1 MTLHLLLTI
10 FFLALNTFFVL
21 AEFALIKALP
31 SRIEVMHSQ
40 GRRRAGIVLSLL
52 DRMDDTLSAIQ
63 IGVTLSTL
71 GLGWAGEPY
80 VSQLLG
86 QHMAWPSFLAMYDD
100 RINTVLAF
108 VLIAYTQIVFAELVP
123 RSIALQKAEPIALW
137 VAAPLKL
144 FYGLLRGPIRF
155 MAKSS
160 ILVARLLG
168 FKPAS
173 EHKDVFTE
181 DEVRVLLG
189 TSQEKGLIPL
199 DRLLLIENLF
209 DLDDLK
215 VKDAMIPREKIAFF
229 STAKSWDQNIAL
241 LKEHHFSRYPLG
253 NPDLD
258 HIVGYIHL
266 KDIVMLGASLIDHQK
281 IVRPIS
287 TVDENAALQPLLRSM
302 ATQGK
307 HMMMVTRD
315 GRTVGAITW
324 EDVAEELVGEIL
336 DEFDAP
342 QAWALNK
349 WMDVKLI
356 QLDLHMKT
364 PLAAVSAL
372 LATLKEQEPGV
383 DITMIERLVMNR
395 ENQLST
401 AIGRSVAVPHA
412 RVPGL
417 AKPLIVVGRSKE
429 GVAGF
434 SAPDQQPV
442 RLVFLI
448 LTPVATPLEQLRVL
462 SRIVALARNATLH
475 KQWMRATTPKAFLD
489 ATRTSESLLVG

>member
-1 MTLHLLLTI
+1 MTHLLLTI
-10 FFLALNTFFVL
+10 FFLCLNTFFVL

-31 SRIEVMHSQ
+31 SRIEVMHAN

-52 DRMDDTLSAIQ
+52 NHMDETLSAIQ

-71 GLGWAGEPY
+71 GVGWAGEPY
-80 VSQLLG
+80 VSHILSRYID
-86 QHMAWPSFLAMYDD
+86 WPLVLAPYAD
-100 RINTVLAF
+100 RIEMVIAF
-108 VLIAYTQIVFAELVP
+108 ILIAYTQIVFAELVP

-137 VAAPLKL
+137 VAAPLML
-144 FYGLLRGPIRF
+144 FYKILRGPIRF
-155 MAKSS
+155 MARSS
-160 ILVARLLG
+160 MLAARLLG

-189 TSQEKGLIPL
+189 ASQEKGLIPL

-215 VKDAMIPREKIAFF
+215 VKDAMVPRDKIVFF
-229 STAKSWDQNIAL
+229 STSKSWDENIAL
-241 LKEHHFSRYPLG
+241 LKHHHYSRYPLG

-258 HIVGYIHL
+258 HIVGFIHL
-266 KDIVMLGASLIDHQK
+266 KDIVMLGASLTDHQK
-281 IVRPIS
+281 IVRPIN
-287 TVDENAALQPLLRSM
+287 TVDENAALQPLLQSM

-315 GRTVGAITW
+315 GRTVGLITW

-349 WMDVKLI
+349 WLSADLI
-356 QLDLHMKT
+356 RLDLDAET
-364 PLAAVSAL
+364 PRDVVNTL
-372 LATLKEQEPGV
+372 LTTLKDKNPLV
-383 DITMIERLVMNR
+383 DVTAIERLVMNR

-401 AIGRSVAVPHA
+401 AIGRGVAVPHA

-417 AKPLIVVGRSKE
+417 SQSLIVVGRDKQNIGGYAPPDKE
-429 GVAGF
+429 
-434 SAPDQQPV
+434 PV

-448 LTPVATPLEQLRVL
+448 LTPVATPLEQLRIL

-475 KQWMRATTPKAFLD
+475 KQWMRAATPQEFLE

>member
-1 MTLHLLLTI
+1 MTLHFFLTL
-10 FFLALNTFFVL
+10 FFLASNTFFVL

-40 GRRRAGIVLSLL
+40 GRRRAGLVLSLL
-52 DRMDDTLSAIQ
+52 DHMDETLSAIQ
-63 IGVTLSTL
+63 IGVTFSTL

-80 VSQLLG
+80 VSKLLG
-86 QHMAWPSFLAMYDD
+86 HHLAWPEFLSMYAE
-100 RINTVLAF
+100 RINAVIALI
-108 VLIAYTQIVFAELVP
+108 LIAYTQIVFAELVP

-144 FYGLLRGPIRF
+144 FYGMLRGPIRF

-160 ILVARLLG
+160 ILVSRALG

-215 VKDAMIPREKIAFF
+215 VKDAMVPREKIAFF

-241 LKEHHFSRYPLG
+241 LKQHHFSRYPLG
-253 NPDLD
+253 SPDLD
-258 HIVGYIHL
+258 HVAGFIHL
-266 KDIVMLGASLIDHQK
+266 KDIVMLGASLTDHLK
-281 IVRPIS
+281 IVRPLS
-287 TVDENAALQPLLRSM
+287 TVDENAALQPLLQSM
-302 ATQGK
+302 AAQGK

-315 GRTVGAITW
+315 GRTVGLITW
-324 EDVAEELVGEIL
+324 EDIAEELVGEIL

-342 QAWALNK
+342 QAWALNT
-349 WMDVKLI
+349 WLDMKLI
-356 QLDLHMKT
+356 RLDLQATT
-364 PLAAVSAL
+364 PLEAVSAL
-372 LATLKEQEPGV
+372 LAVLKEKEPGIDTAAV
-383 DITMIERLVMNR
+383 ERLVMNR

-412 RVPGL
+412 RIPGL
-417 AKPLIVVGRSKE
+417 SKPLIVVGRSKE
-429 GVAGF
+429 GIAGF

-448 LTPVATPLEQLRVL
+448 LTPVSTPLEQLRIL

-475 KQWMRATTPKAFLD
+475 KQWMRAATPKTFLE